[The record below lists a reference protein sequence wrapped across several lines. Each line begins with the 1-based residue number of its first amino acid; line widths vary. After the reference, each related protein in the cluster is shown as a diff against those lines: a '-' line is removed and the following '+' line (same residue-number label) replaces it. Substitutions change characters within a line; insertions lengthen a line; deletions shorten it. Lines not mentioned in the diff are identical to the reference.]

1 MLGYWLEFSWPV
13 LYHDIRSV
21 INSEVF
27 PTHTMK
33 AQRGI
38 RGIATLIL
46 SLDTRWCG
54 QFRTLLALSPEKH
67 PGTHGVGVFVG
78 PGANLYVIREEKL
91 LISVGKR
98 TKIVQPG
105 HYTD

>member
-1 MLGYWLEFSWPV
+1 V
-13 LYHDIRSV
+13 LYHDIRIV

-27 PTHTMK
+27 PDHTMK

-38 RGIATLIL
+38 RGIAAVIL
-46 SLDTRWCG
+46 SLDTKWSG
-54 QFRTLLALSPEKH
+54 QFHTLPALSPEKH

-91 LISVGKR
+91 LISAGKR
-98 TKIVQPG
+98 TQIVQPG